1 VTIRS
6 RLAIAY
12 GAGMVV
18 TLIVVGA
25 VVWWQMGIA
34 LRSSLETA
42 LQTRAAAVMASLEN
56 TGQSGLQEA
65 DRTPGVFA
73 ALFSADGTLIDA
85 SIDAPAG
92 IHSAGGVQEIGGRKY
107 LVERSADVSG
117 TIVVTGADLQPVTDA
132 QAALARALLGV
143 GSAVG
148 ALALLGGWFL
158 AGRALRPV
166 SRLTDAAAALGPADL
181 DRRLA
186 VPSRTDELGR
196 LTTTLNA
203 MLDRIAESVERQ
215 RLFVAMASHELRTPL
230 ASLRAELDIV
240 ERDDARLSEYR
251 AAVREAQ
258 GDVIRLTSLS
268 TSLLELAST
277 RADSSAIAPAPIQI
291 DELVATVARSLASLA
306 RKHRA
311 TIELDAPHTDVSV
324 DRTRVEHALGNL
336 VTNAIVHGGGGC
348 VTVRCRIDDGAV
360 GHALRVEVLDRG
372 PGIGVESPDAL
383 FEPFRR
389 GASARG
395 GGSGLGL
402 ATVASAVRAHGGTY
416 GASNRDGGGA
426 RFWFTIPCNVTSAVQ
441 GSADPTQ
448 LDERSRE
455 VT

>member
-34 LRSSLETA
+34 LRSSLETT
-42 LQTRAAAVMASLEN
+42 LQTRAAAVIASLEN

-73 ALFSADGTLIDA
+73 ALFSVGGTLTDA
-85 SIDAPAG
+85 SSDAPAG
-92 IHSAGGVQEIGGRKY
+92 IRTAGGVQEIGGRQY
-107 LVERSADVSG
+107 LTRSETAADG

-143 GSAVG
+143 GFVVG

-186 VPSRTDELGR
+186 LPARMDELGR
-196 LTTTLNA
+196 LTITLNA
-203 MLDRIAESVERQ
+203 MLDRVAESVERQ

-230 ASLRAELDIV
+230 SSLRAELDIV

-251 AAVREAQ
+251 KAVREAQ
-258 GDVIRLTSLS
+258 GDVIRLTNLS

-277 RADSSAIAPAPIQI
+277 RMDSSAIARAPVQV
-291 DELVATVARSLASLA
+291 DELAATVARSLAPLA

-311 TIELDAPHTDVSV
+311 TVELDVPDATVAV
-324 DRTRVEHALGNL
+324 DRSRIEHALVSRFAN
-336 VTNAIVHGGGGC
+336 
-348 VTVRCRIDDGAV
+348 RCRLAHRFGQDLIGGLDP
-360 GHALRVEVLDRG
+360 VEGR
-372 PGIGVESPDAL
+372 
-383 FEPFRR
+383 
-389 GASARG
+389 
-395 GGSGLGL
+395 
-402 ATVASAVRAHGGTY
+402 
-416 GASNRDGGGA
+416 
-426 RFWFTIPCNVTSAVQ
+426 
-441 GSADPTQ
+441 
-448 LDERSRE
+448 
-455 VT
+455 